1 MSKDATT
8 LSKIE
13 VYGKLNFENS
23 EENFAD
29 S

>member
-1 MSKDATT
+1 MSDDASI